1 MKTKSS
7 KQKKSTKRPKK
18 RDFQV
23 SHDSGNMVKEE
34 VKRTK

>member
-1 MKTKSS
+1 MKTKL
-7 KQKKSTKRPKK
+7 QQTKKSTKRPKK